1 MSQAGGEDVAA
12 HVGVEEYERDCLD
25 SLRTYSADA
34 GLLTELPP
42 LTLDFG
48 HRAAAPRTP
57 RLPEGALG
65 ELPESAIVHA
75 VRSESITQPAKIVR
89 FVTTHAHQ
97 RRVY

>member
-12 HVGVEEYERDCLD
+12 HIGVEEYERDCLD

-34 GLLTELPP
+34 LLPTELPP

-48 HRAAAPRTP
+48 HRAATPRTEAT
-57 RLPEGALG
+57 EGAFG

-89 FVTTHAHQ
+89 FVTAHAHQ